1 MKYAAMLA
9 VAAMTLGFGS
19 MSAQACNPLNGKGA
33 APARLPASLLAKN
46 DAHAPANTSIVG
58 LWHVVHTDS
67 SGNFLFDGYDMWHN
81 DGTEEEMADLP
92 PATGPVCF
100 GVWVQKESTIK
111 LKTHVAFTYDLNN
124 NPTGTINLTESNK
137 VSRDGNSYS
146 GTFDLRQYDTNGNL
160 VGEATG
166 TSAADRL
173 D

>member
-9 VAAMTLGFGS
+9 IAALTLGIGT
-19 MSAQACNPLNGKGA
+19 MSAQACDPFANKGA
-33 APARLPASLLAKN
+33 VPTRLPASLLARN
-46 DAHAPANTSIVG
+46 NAHAPARHSIVG

-67 SGNFLFDGYDMWHN
+67 SGNFLFEGFDLWHS
-81 DGTEEEMADLP
+81 DGTEEEMANLP

-100 GVWVQKESTIK
+100 GVWTQNGKTIE
-111 LKTHVAFTYDLNN
+111 LLTHVAFTYDLNN
-124 NPTGTINLTESNK
+124 NFTGTINLTEANK
-137 VSRDGNSYS
+137 MSKDGNSFS
-146 GTFDLRQYDTNGNL
+146 GTFDLKQYDADGNL